1 MVDAMQPS
9 FVGRARELEALTG
22 ALTHVRAGQSRVV
35 LVLGEAGVGKTA
47 LLRRFLDAAPDLR
60 VVLACGD
67 ESETPLPYGL
77 VDQLARRCGKARA
90 APLVQ
95 VMADP
100 AVDPLRIG
108 AELLDLLGAVQATGP
123 VAVVVDDAQ
132 WADSSSLRAMTFALR
147 RLSSDAVLALIAA
160 RAADA
165 ATLPAGLNRLVD
177 SECGVRLRLDGF
189 TTEEVRELAKVVGVG
204 QLPLQ
209 AAERLRAHTA
219 GLPLHVAALL
229 EELPSDVLR
238 QLSKELPAPRS
249 FSQLVR
255 SRVAGCSPAAT
266 ALVRAAAVLGSP
278 SPLALAARL
287 AELEHPVVPL
297 DEAVDRQLLVE
308 ASADGAPGVAFP
320 HPLVGAAI
328 YADLGPARRTA
339 LHSRAAGL
347 TTGEVAL
354 THRVAA
360 TTRPDGALAAEL
372 RSAARAATGRG
383 ALSGAARQ
391 LLQAASVSPAG
402 ESADRLLCDAVESML
417 AAGDVASASA
427 VSDRLAGLPASP
439 RRSHLLGQLALFAGR
454 QEDAEQL
461 LVTAWGQCGGAAEC
475 ADTAAQVAT
484 LLAQLVLPQCRA
496 SEAIQWSER
505 ALALAG
511 HAWPARGHAKAV
523 LATSLGISGRADDG
537 IALLSALPSSTWL
550 PGEELDGL
558 TGRGLLRL
566 WTDDLAGACADLA
579 AVVDAA
585 RTRPPAATY
594 LQALGYLAEVQ
605 YRVGAWQDATVSVE
619 RAIAVCEYFDQAWL
633 SAFVHALAGFLQTG
647 RGDWAG
653 AQTHVREAGAAA
665 ERLGDSASLA
675 YAVTARAELAFA
687 QGHYGAVL
695 EAVEP
700 LAAMGYRDGVYEPAV
715 FRWRELYA
723 DSLVRLGRDDDA
735 ERVLVPLEA
744 LAASRGRH
752 SASAGAARVRG
763 CLEASRG
770 ASDRATAAFAAA
782 LAHLGGLTMPYLAAQ
797 VRLDYGI
804 FLRRTGQRRA
814 AAVQLDAAATL
825 LRAVGAEHA
834 LERCRDELVACGLH
848 PGRSSARPV
857 QGQLTPRELAVA
869 RLVAEGRSNRE
880 VATELFVSVKTVEFH
895 LRNVFVKCRVNS
907 RAELFAKPE
916 ALRSPARTAAVSG
929 RP

>member
-22 ALTHVRAGQSRVV
+22 ALTHVRAGQARVV

-67 ESETPLPYGL
+67 ESETRLPYGL

-391 LLQAASVSPAG
+391 LLQAASVPPRENPPTASSATRWSPC
-402 ESADRLLCDAVESML
+402 SR
-417 AAGDVASASA
+417 
-427 VSDRLAGLPASP
+427 PATWQAP
-439 RRSHLLGQLALFAGR
+439 RRCQTGWLAF
-454 QEDAEQL
+454 
-461 LVTAWGQCGGAAEC
+461 
-475 ADTAAQVAT
+475 
-484 LLAQLVLPQCRA
+484 
-496 SEAIQWSER
+496 
-505 ALALAG
+505 
-511 HAWPARGHAKAV
+511 
-523 LATSLGISGRADDG
+523 
-537 IALLSALPSSTWL
+537 
-550 PGEELDGL
+550 
-558 TGRGLLRL
+558 
-566 WTDDLAGACADLA
+566 
-579 AVVDAA
+579 
-585 RTRPPAATY
+585 PPA
-594 LQALGYLAEVQ
+594 
-605 YRVGAWQDATVSVE
+605 
-619 RAIAVCEYFDQAWL
+619 
-633 SAFVHALAGFLQTG
+633 
-647 RGDWAG
+647 
-653 AQTHVREAGAAA
+653 
-665 ERLGDSASLA
+665 
-675 YAVTARAELAFA
+675 
-687 QGHYGAVL
+687 
-695 EAVEP
+695 P
-700 LAAMGYRDGVYEPAV
+700 
-715 FRWRELYA
+715 
-723 DSLVRLGRDDDA
+723 
-735 ERVLVPLEA
+735 
-744 LAASRGRH
+744 
-752 SASAGAARVRG
+752 
-763 CLEASRG
+763 
-770 ASDRATAAFAAA
+770 
-782 LAHLGGLTMPYLAAQ
+782 
-797 VRLDYGI
+797 
-804 FLRRTGQRRA
+804 
-814 AAVQLDAAATL
+814 AAATCWVSSPCSQGD
-825 LRAVGAEHA
+825 R
-834 LERCRDELVACGLH
+834 RT
-848 PGRSSARPV
+848 RSSCSSRPGDSVAAPRSAPTPPPRWPPCSPSSSCRSAAR
-857 QGQLTPRELAVA
+857 A
-869 RLVAEGRSNRE
+869 RRSNG
-880 VATELFVSVKTVEFH
+880 ASV
-895 LRNVFVKCRVNS
+895 RS
-907 RAELFAKPE
+907 R
-916 ALRSPARTAAVSG
+916 
-929 RP
+929 